1 MTTTTKA
8 PRCAI
13 VLCHPRPDSFCAA
26 IATRAEQVAR
36 AAGFQA
42 FKRDL
47 YGMAFDP
54 VMHARDIGDP
64 RGGGQSRDVAQ
75 EVALLGD
82 PKVIV
87 LVYPIWF
94 GSAPSLLKGYI
105 ERVLGAGF
113 AGPGSVPV
121 RMGPSPDLLVTIATS
136 GATSDWI
143 EKKGIA
149 ASAGSIFGAYL
160 AGALAIPRAE
170 HIAIDNVIPTM
181 SSARGTAELDAMEQ
195 SLRRFLE
202 TDVDRSVAVTP
213 SPPAGVE
220 APDEPTP
227 SSLTPQEEG

>member
-1 MTTTTKA
+1 MNTVLKKQ
-8 PRCAI
+8 RCAV

-26 IATRAEQVAR
+26 VAKRAHQVAR
-36 AAGFQA
+36 DAGFEA
-42 FKRDL
+42 FERNL
-47 YGMAFDP
+47 YAMAFDP

-82 PKVIV
+82 PTAIV

-94 GSAPSLLKGYI
+94 GSAPALLKGYI
-105 ERVLGAGF
+105 ERVLGSGF

-143 EKKGIA
+143 EQKGIA
-149 ASAGSIFGAYL
+149 ASAGSIFGAYV

-181 SSARGTAELDAMEQ
+181 TAARGAAELDAMGQ
-195 SLRRFLE
+195 SLRQILSDGGE
-202 TDVDRSVAVTP
+202 LIIAEP
-213 SPPAGVE
+213 STAPVGVE
-220 APDEPTP
+220 APDEPMP
-227 SSLTPQEEG
+227 PPLTPQEEG

>member
-1 MTTTTKA
+1 MTPTAKA

-26 IATRAEQVAR
+26 VAKRAEHVAR
-36 AAGFQA
+36 EAGFEA
-42 FKRDL
+42 FERDL
-47 YGMAFDP
+47 YAMAFDP

-82 PKVIV
+82 PRVVV

-94 GSAPSLLKGYI
+94 GSAPALIKGYI

-136 GATSDWI
+136 GATTDWI
-143 EKKGIA
+143 EQKGIA
-149 ASAGSIFGAYL
+149 ASAGSIFGAYV
-160 AGALAIPRAE
+160 AGALTIPRAE
-170 HIAIDNVIPTM
+170 HIAIDNVIPTLTA
-181 SSARGTAELDAMEQ
+181 ARGAAKLDAMDQ
-195 SLRRFLE
+195 SLRRIL
-202 TDVDRSVAVTP
+202 TDGGERAIAEPSVASV
-213 SPPAGVE
+213 AIE
-220 APDEPTP
+220 APDEPMPT
-227 SSLTPQEEG
+227 SLTPQEEG